1 MKISFLFLAGPL
13 PNLRIA
19 DNDATSSARSLSSM
33 HRATLRRDSPSRLLF
48 NARTSF
54 LARHGLLLTSSAFTV
69 IRQSSLQ
76 SFLEVSG

>member
-1 MKISFLFLAGPL
+1 MKISFLFLAFLAGPL
-13 PNLRIA
+13 PNLLIA

-48 NARTSF
+48 NARIS
-54 LARHGLLLTSSAFTV
+54 LLLLTSSAFTV